1 MHLRKLLDWKTVL
14 IYLHR
19 WMGIGLG
26 LVFVV
31 WFISGV
37 AMMYVGMPRL
47 SVAERLGHVP
57 PLDLST
63 ARVSP
68 AEAAERH
75 QLLGRQLKIEMYFDG
90 RPIYRIDGVTKVYA
104 DTGDLVPGSSEHEAL
119 ALVQRWV
126 PQYASSVSYDG
137 YVPNSDQWTLGERR
151 GTLPLHRIAVGD
163 PAGTHYYVSEVSGE
177 PTMKTDRRSRVL
189 GYVSAVLHWTYFTSF
204 RRNQPLWLQ
213 SVAWAALLG
222 TFMTLAGF
230 VVGIVRTRYPRHYR
244 MRSGPSHSP
253 YVGWMKWHHY
263 AGLIFGIVTMTWAFS
278 GAMSLGMPFTSMHN
292 APPTDAQ
299 RTAVARSPLSVDLIT
314 VDRMQRALHVISRSF
329 VPKELDVLQFQ
340 GEPYFIASRPPA
352 PYSYD
357 EEIGSNDERS
367 QSQPRA
373 EHVIVSALD
382 PERGAF
388 RRFSDDSMWTI
399 AKAAMPR
406 VPMRDAS
413 WLTEYDSY
421 YYDQYGNR
429 PLPVLRVR
437 YDDPR
442 QTWLYLEPSRGT
454 MTKTDVGGRWNRWL
468 YRGLHSLD
476 FPFLY
481 NRRPLWDIV
490 LIVLSAGGL
499 VLSATTL
506 VPSWRRLARHARRVR
521 NVRASQ
527 RGVRETLGAGLRS
540 PAGPTQSST

>member
-19 WMGIGLG
+19 WMGIVLG

-47 SVAERLGHVP
+47 SVAERLGHLP
-57 PLDLST
+57 PLNLSA

-68 AEAAERH
+68 AEAAARH

-90 RPIYRIDGVTKVYA
+90 RPIYRIDGTTKVYA
-104 DTGDLVPGSSEHEAL
+104 DTGDLVPGASEHEAI
-119 ALVQRWV
+119 AVVQRWV
-126 PQYASSVSYDG
+126 PQYASTVSYDG

-163 PAGTHYYVSEVSGE
+163 PAGTHYYISEVTGE

-189 GYVSAVLHWTYFTSF
+189 GYLSAVLHWTYFTSF

-263 AGLIFGIVTMTWAFS
+263 VGLIFGIVTMTWAFS
-278 GAMSLGMPFTSMHN
+278 GAMSLGMPFTSLHN

-299 RTAVARSPLSVDLIT
+299 RSAVARSPLAINLIT
-314 VDRMQRALHVISRSF
+314 IDRMQWALQVIGRSF
-329 VPKELDVLQFQ
+329 APK
-340 GEPYFIASRPPA
+340 
-352 PYSYD
+352 
-357 EEIGSNDERS
+357 
-367 QSQPRA
+367 
-373 EHVIVSALD
+373 
-382 PERGAF
+382 
-388 RRFSDDSMWTI
+388 
-399 AKAAMPR
+399 
-406 VPMRDAS
+406 
-413 WLTEYDSY
+413 
-421 YYDQYGNR
+421 
-429 PLPVLRVR
+429 
-437 YDDPR
+437 
-442 QTWLYLEPSRGT
+442 
-454 MTKTDVGGRWNRWL
+454 
-468 YRGLHSLD
+468 
-476 FPFLY
+476 
-481 NRRPLWDIV
+481 
-490 LIVLSAGGL
+490 
-499 VLSATTL
+499 
-506 VPSWRRLARHARRVR
+506 
-521 NVRASQ
+521 
-527 RGVRETLGAGLRS
+527 
-540 PAGPTQSST
+540 